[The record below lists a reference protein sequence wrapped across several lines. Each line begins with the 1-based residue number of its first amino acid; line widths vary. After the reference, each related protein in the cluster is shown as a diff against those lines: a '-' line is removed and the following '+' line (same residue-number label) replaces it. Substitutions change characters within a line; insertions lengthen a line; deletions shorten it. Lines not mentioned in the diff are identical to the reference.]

1 MILHITCKTDQFN
14 LSVVGADFINDRCF
28 GQDFSNWLVSR
39 LRSAGI
45 TADVLCMEDF
55 GWTHTAQYQGSSYF
69 VGVGGESDMLP
80 DRLNFGTWNIVVEG
94 RRTLMQRLR
103 GIGKLSATDPIIST
117 ITHIVT
123 EAGFSDVAIE
133 P

>member
-1 MILHITCKTDQFN
+1 
-14 LSVVGADFINDRCF
+14 
-28 GQDFSNWLVSR
+28 
-39 LRSAGI
+39 
-45 TADVLCMEDF
+45 MEDF